1 MRAPPSRLAGAPE
14 RPKSEGAEWPH
25 RLAAPKTTAAAAQA
39 GMSRQRTAQ
48 KSIER
53 VLGFVFTDSLSTRR
67 VLAPGPPASATDLA
81 TSSSD
86 WESVSANVSSEPDRE
101 KRARGEWWSSWSSSS

>member
-1 MRAPPSRLAGAPE
+1 
-14 RPKSEGAEWPH
+14 
-25 RLAAPKTTAAAAQA
+25 
-39 GMSRQRTAQ
+39 MSRQRTAQ
-48 KSIER
+48 KSIVR
-53 VLGFVFTDSLSTRR
+53 VFGFVFTDSLSTRR